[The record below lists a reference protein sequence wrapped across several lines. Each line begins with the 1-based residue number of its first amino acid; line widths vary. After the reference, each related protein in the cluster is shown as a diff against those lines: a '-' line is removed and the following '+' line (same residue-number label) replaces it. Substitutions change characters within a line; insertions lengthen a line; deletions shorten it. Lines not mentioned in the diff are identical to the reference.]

1 MLLYTM
7 FPFLYVRS
15 VVIGTDV
22 TFLKTVN
29 DQILLQF
36 TKYVVDYKIWQK
48 LMNTLLKNLNG

>member
-15 VVIGTDV
+15 VVIGTDI

-36 TKYVVDYKIWQK
+36 TKYVVDYKIW
-48 LMNTLLKNLNG
+48 